1 MQKFSTS
8 WMKQPP
14 LKIPLVRIL
23 LVCTGAFL
31 MALNIK
37 MFTKT
42 GNILPGG
49 FTGLSLLIQELV
61 QKFFH
66 VELPFAPI
74 SYALNM
80 VPVVLSFIFIG
91 KRYTIYSCIMIVLS
105 GFFTDFIPVIHI
117 TDNILM
123 AAIFGGLL
131 NAFAIFLC
139 LISGAT
145 SGGTDFIAIFI
156 SEKTGRDSWNYILAF
171 NMVILSIAGFVFN
184 FEQALYSII
193 FQFTSTM
200 ALQTLY
206 GRYQRVTIFIVTENP
221 ELCYKIIKDETNH
234 DATELQGIGCFKKTC
249 KTVLYSVISKDEA
262 NKVTAKLKK
271 EDKTSF
277 INVIKSENIV
287 GKFYTPPKD

>member
-80 VPVVLSFIFIG
+80 IPVVLSFIFIG

-131 NAFAIFLC
+131 NAFAIL
-139 LISGAT
+139 
-145 SGGTDFIAIFI
+145 
-156 SEKTGRDSWNYILAF
+156 
-171 NMVILSIAGFVFN
+171 
-184 FEQALYSII
+184 
-193 FQFTSTM
+193 
-200 ALQTLY
+200 
-206 GRYQRVTIFIVTENP
+206 
-221 ELCYKIIKDETNH
+221 
-234 DATELQGIGCFKKTC
+234 
-249 KTVLYSVISKDEA
+249 
-262 NKVTAKLKK
+262 KVR
-271 EDKTSF
+271 
-277 INVIKSENIV
+277 
-287 GKFYTPPKD
+287 

>member
-80 VPVVLSFIFIG
+80 IPVVLSFIFIG

-221 ELCYKIIKDETNH
+221 ELCYKIIRDETNH

>member
-66 VELPFAPI
+66 VEFPFAPI

-80 VPVVLSFIFIG
+80 IPVVLSFIFIG

-234 DATELQGIGCFKKTC
+234 DATELRGIGCFKKTC